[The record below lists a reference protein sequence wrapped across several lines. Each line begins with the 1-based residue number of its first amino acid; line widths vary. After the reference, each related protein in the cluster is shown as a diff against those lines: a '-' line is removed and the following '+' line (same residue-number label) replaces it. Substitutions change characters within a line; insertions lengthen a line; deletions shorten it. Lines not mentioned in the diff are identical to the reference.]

1 MGVGACNK
9 ANADTVKTCLIS
21 IPVYNMCINQHMG
34 QEKFE
39 EKLKVLKEIAQEVN
53 SEEIAKIDGI
63 ENDVLVAVSDIEGR
77 AKDFLV
83 KLKHAGVIDGVDV
96 WVAMF

>member
-34 QEKFE
+34 QKKLE
-39 EKLKVLKEIAQEVN
+39 EKLKVLTDIAKEVN
-53 SEEIAKIDGI
+53 ENAKIEGI
-63 ENDVLVAVSDIEGR
+63 ENDALVVVSDIEGR

-83 KLKHAGVIDGVDV
+83 KLKHTGVIDWVDV

>member
-39 EKLKVLKEIAQEVN
+39 EKLKVLKEIAKEVN
-53 SEEIAKIDGI
+53 ENAKIEGI
-63 ENDVLVAVSDIEGR
+63 ENDALVVVSDIEGR

-83 KLKHAGVIDGVDV
+83 KLKHTGVIDWVDV

>member
-34 QEKFE
+34 QKKLE
-39 EKLKVLKEIAQEVN
+39 EKLKVLTDIAKEVN
-53 SEEIAKIDGI
+53 ENAKIEGI
-63 ENDVLVAVSDIEGR
+63 ENDALVVVSDIEGR

>member
-21 IPVYNMCINQHMG
+21 IPVYNMCINQHMEQVG
-34 QEKFE
+34 KK
-39 EKLKVLKEIAQEVN
+39 KLEVLTEIADEVN
-53 SEEIAKIDGI
+53 SKENAKIKSI
-63 ENDVLVAVSDIEGR
+63 ENDALDVVSDIEGR

>member
-39 EKLKVLKEIAQEVN
+39 EKLKVLTDIAKEVN
-53 SEEIAKIDGI
+53 ENAKIEGI
-63 ENDVLVAVSDIEGR
+63 ENDALVVVSDIEGR

>member
-21 IPVYNMCINQHMG
+21 IPVYNMCMVQHTR
-34 QEKFE
+34 Q
-39 EKLKVLKEIAQEVN
+39 EKLKVLTDIAKEVN
-53 SEEIAKIDGI
+53 ENAKIEGI
-63 ENDVLVAVSDIEGR
+63 ENDALVVVSDIEGR

-83 KLKHAGVIDGVDV
+83 KLKHTGVIDWVDV

>member
-1 MGVGACNK
+1 
-9 ANADTVKTCLIS
+9 
-21 IPVYNMCINQHMG
+21 MG
-34 QEKFE
+34 QEKLE

-53 SEEIAKIDGI
+53 SKENAKIKGI
-63 ENDVLVAVSDIEGR
+63 ENDALVVVSDIEGR

-83 KLKHAGVIDGVDV
+83 KLKHTGVIDWVDV